1 MRRAMR
7 LGLKNLFLAALVCCA
22 LALAVP
28 AAQACP
34 MCNQS
39 IAGQD
44 QLPHAYM
51 YSILFML
58 GMPALVFAGIGG
70 AIYYKFRKF
79 YAAAAAIPVPAGPPA
94 EWQSVDETS
103 QAA

>member
-1 MRRAMR
+1 MSR
-7 LGLKNLFLAALVCCA
+7 GLKNLFSAALGLGVVA
-22 LALAVP
+22 LTATVAS
-28 AAQACP
+28 ACP

-58 GMPALVFAGIGG
+58 GMPATVFVGIGG
-70 AIYYKFRKF
+70 AIYLKFRKF
-79 YAAAAAIPVPAGPPA
+79 YATAAVGVPDSIPDGQWQNPDDVPHAA
-94 EWQSVDETS
+94 
-103 QAA
+103 